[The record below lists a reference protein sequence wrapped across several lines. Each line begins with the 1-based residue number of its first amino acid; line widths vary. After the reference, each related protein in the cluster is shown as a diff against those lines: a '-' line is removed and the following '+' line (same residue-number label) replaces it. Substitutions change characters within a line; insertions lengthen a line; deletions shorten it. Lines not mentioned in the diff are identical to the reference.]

1 MRSFTYVKDIVNA
14 NFLCASNHETDGQLY
29 NACSGIQ
36 VTIQELCDMVKE
48 KMNCKDLKVNYEDW
62 RKGDIKFFNVSNKKI
77 SELGITFQKNFSEI
91 LNDLIV
97 EYKEYLK

>member
-1 MRSFTYVKDIVNA
+1 
-14 NFLCASNHETDGQLY
+14 LCAENKETDGEIF

-48 KMNCKDLKVNYEDW
+48 KMGCKDLEVKHEDW

-77 SELGITFQKNFSEI
+77 SNLGITFEKNLSEI
-91 LNDLIV
+91 LNDLII
-97 EYKEYLK
+97 EYKEYLKN